1 MTRFGAVCVVVFVL
15 LCVLKIAG
23 RGPRFLVGGVLMD
36 TTLLSLLVFITTT
49 AVLGGL

>member
-1 MTRFGAVCVVVFVL
+1 MSRFGVVIVVVFVAL
-15 LCVLKIAG
+15 SMWKASG
-23 RGPRFLVGGVLMD
+23 RWPRFGAEVLD